1 MDRNYLQNLIN
12 ELREEVQ
19 TINSKIDALEAELRC
34 SEVDETE
41 EFIFEEPEFDVP
53 RIEDEEL
60 TAEEEAAIEALIA
73 EYAEIFE
80 TAKPTNQAVAIA
92 SPITI
97 NIGNLSMGNLP
108 IDYAAPFAHKREL
121 KPLKGADKLGDKKT
135 PQAAQ
140 TAAFKRFVKNKLRRS
155 K

>member
-1 MDRNYLQNLIN
+1 MNTNIHKLLA

-19 TINSKIDALEAELRC
+19 NINSKIDALEAELHC
-34 SEVDETE
+34 SEPDEE
-41 EFIFEEPEFDVP
+41 EEIPFNVP

-60 TAEEEAAIEALIA
+60 TPEEEAAVEALIA

-80 TAKPTNQAVAIA
+80 TSKPTNQAVAIA

-108 IDYAAPFAHKREL
+108 IDYAAPLARTRQI
-121 KPLKGADKLGDKKT
+121 KPIEGAEKLGEKKP
-135 PQAAQ
+135 PQAA
-140 TAAFKRFVKNKLRRS
+140 TKAAFKRFVKNKLRRS
-155 K
+155 

>member
-1 MDRNYLQNLIN
+1 MNTNIHKLLA

-19 TINSKIDALEAELRC
+19 IINAKIDVLEAELRC
-34 SEVDETE
+34 SEPDEAE
-41 EFIFEEPEFDVP
+41 EIPFDVP

-60 TAEEEAAIEALIA
+60 TPEEEAAIEALIA

-80 TAKPTNQAVAIA
+80 TKPTNQAVAIA

-108 IDYAAPFAHKREL
+108 IDYAAPFARTRQI
-121 KPLKGADKLGDKKT
+121 KPLEGAEKLGEKKP
-135 PQAAQ
+135 PQAA
-140 TAAFKRFVKNKLRRS
+140 TKAAFKRFVKNKLRRS
-155 K
+155 

>member
-1 MDRNYLQNLIN
+1 MDRIKLQNIIN

-19 TINSKIDALEAELRC
+19 TINAKIDALEAELHC
-34 SEVDETE
+34 SEPDEA
-41 EFIFEEPEFDVP
+41 DVP

-60 TAEEEAAIEALIA
+60 TPEEEAAVEALIE

-80 TAKPTNQAVAIA
+80 TKPTNQAVAIA

-108 IDYAAPFAHKREL
+108 IDYAAPLARTRQI
-121 KPLKGADKLGDKKT
+121 KPLEGAEKLGEKS
-135 PQAAQ
+135 
-140 TAAFKRFVKNKLRRS
+140 RI
-155 K
+155 

>member
-1 MDRNYLQNLIN
+1 MDRIKLQNLIT

-19 TINSKIDALEAELRC
+19 IINSKIDALEAELHC
-34 SEVDETE
+34 SEPDEAE
-41 EFIFEEPEFDVP
+41 EIPFDVP

-60 TAEEEAAIEALIA
+60 TPEEEAAVEALIA

-80 TAKPTNQAVAIA
+80 TKPTNQSVAIA

-108 IDYAAPFAHKREL
+108 IDYAAPLAHTRQI
-121 KPLKGADKLGDKKT
+121 KPLEGAEKLGEKKP
-135 PQAAQ
+135 PQAA
-140 TAAFKRFVKNKLRRS
+140 TKAAFKRFVKNKLRRS
-155 K
+155 

>member
-1 MDRNYLQNLIN
+1 MNTNIHKLLA

-19 TINSKIDALEAELRC
+19 IINAKIDALEAELRC
-34 SEVDETE
+34 SEVDEAE
-41 EFIFEEPEFDVP
+41 EIPFDVP

-60 TAEEEAAIEALIA
+60 TPEEEAAIEALIA

-80 TAKPTNQAVAIA
+80 TAKATNQAVAIA

-108 IDYAAPFAHKREL
+108 IDYAAPFARTRQI
-121 KPLKGADKLGDKKT
+121 KPLEGVEKLGEKKP
-135 PQAAQ
+135 PQAA
-140 TAAFKRFVKNKLRRS
+140 TKAAFKRFVKNKLRRS
-155 K
+155 

>member
-1 MDRNYLQNLIN
+1 MNTNIHKLLA

-19 TINSKIDALEAELRC
+19 IINAKIDALEAELHC
-34 SEVDETE
+34 SEPDKAE
-41 EFIFEEPEFDVP
+41 EIPFDVP

-60 TAEEEAAIEALIA
+60 TPEEEAAVEALIE

-80 TAKPTNQAVAIA
+80 TKPTNQAVAIA

-108 IDYAAPFAHKREL
+108 IDYATPLARTRQI
-121 KPLKGADKLGDKKT
+121 KPLEGAEKLGEKKP
-135 PQAAQ
+135 PQAA
-140 TAAFKRFVKNKLRRS
+140 TKAAFKRFIRNKLRRS
-155 K
+155 

>member
-1 MDRNYLQNLIN
+1 MNTNIHKIIT

-19 TINSKIDALEAELRC
+19 IINSKIDALEAELRC
-34 SEVDETE
+34 SEVSEAE
-41 EFIFEEPEFDVP
+41 EIPFDVP

-60 TAEEEAAIEALIA
+60 TPEEEATIEALIA

-80 TAKPTNQAVAIA
+80 TKPTNQAVAIA

-108 IDYAAPFAHKREL
+108 IDYAAPFARTRQL
-121 KPLKGADKLGDKKT
+121 KPLEGAKLGEKKP
-135 PQAAQ
+135 PQSA
-140 TAAFKRFVKNKLRRS
+140 TKAAFKRFVKNKLRRS
-155 K
+155 

>member
-1 MDRNYLQNLIN
+1 MNTNIHKLLA

-19 TINSKIDALEAELRC
+19 IINSKIDALEAELHC
-34 SEVDETE
+34 SEPAEAE
-41 EFIFEEPEFDVP
+41 EIPFDVP

-60 TAEEEAAIEALIA
+60 TPEEGAAIEALIA

-80 TAKPTNQAVAIA
+80 AKPTNQSVAIA

-108 IDYAAPFAHKREL
+108 IDYAAPFARTRQL
-121 KPLKGADKLGDKKT
+121 KPLEGAEKLGKKKP
-135 PQAAQ
+135 PQTA
-140 TAAFKRFVKNKLRRS
+140 TKAAFKRFIQNKLRRS
-155 K
+155 

>member
-1 MDRNYLQNLIN
+1 MDKIKLQNIIT

-19 TINSKIDALEAELRC
+19 IINAKIDALEAELHC
-34 SEVDETE
+34 SEPDKTE
-41 EFIFEEPEFDVP
+41 EIPFDVP

-60 TAEEEAAIEALIA
+60 TPEEEAAIEALIA

-80 TAKPTNQAVAIA
+80 TKPTNQAVAIA

-108 IDYAAPFAHKREL
+108 IDYAAPFARTRQI
-121 KPLKGADKLGDKKT
+121 KPLEGVEKLGEKKP
-135 PQAAQ
+135 PQAA
-140 TAAFKRFVKNKLRRS
+140 TRAAFKRFIRNKLRRT
-155 K
+155 